1 MTYFYRLVK
10 HQFDDLRS
18 VNEIARSKKLMSGY
32 KHTTPRPYDLDVTN
46 TYYTVS
52 IHTYLKLINPYV
64 VKLELELCKDG
75 LVSR

>member
-1 MTYFYRLVK
+1 MTCFYRLVK
-10 HQFDDLRS
+10 RHFDDLRS
-18 VNEIARSKKLMSGY
+18 VNEMRSKKLMSGY

-46 TYYTVS
+46 TYCTVS

-64 VKLELELCKDG
+64 VKLELELSKDG